1 MPVGTLVQIG
11 ASLCVLVPFVLVQ
24 AGRLGTGSV
33 AYLVANAL
41 GSGVLA
47 VDAALGQ
54 DWGFLLLE
62 GVWAA
67 VSVGGLWRVL
77 RGAPAPPGAGAR

>member
-1 MPVGTLVQIG
+1 MPVGTLVQVG

-24 AGRLGTGSV
+24 AGRLGTGSG
-33 AYLVANAL
+33 AYLVPNAL

-47 VDAALGQ
+47 VDAALGH

-67 VSVGGLWRVL
+67 VSVAGLWRAL
-77 RGAPAPPGAGAR
+77 RPAPAPPGSP

>member
-1 MPVGTLVQIG
+1 MPVGTLVQVG

-24 AGRLGTGSV
+24 AGRLGTRSIG
-33 AYLVANAL
+33 YLLANAG

-47 VDAALGQ
+47 VEAALGE

-62 GVWAA
+62 GVWAI
-67 VSVGGLWRVL
+67 VSAWSLAQEL
-77 RGAPAPPGAGAR
+77 RRDSR

>member
-1 MPVGTLVQIG
+1 VPVGLVQVG
-11 ASLCVLVPFVLVQ
+11 ASLCVLIPFVLVQ
-24 AGRLGTGSV
+24 AGRLGTRSV
-33 AYLVANAL
+33 GYLLANAG

-47 VDAALGQ
+47 FDAALGE

-67 VSVGGLWRVL
+67 VSVAGLWRVL
-77 RGAPAPPGAGAR
+77 RPKPVPPGAP